1 MSAKLKGKGV
11 RPEVKIVPE
20 NGLLNVGGVVLGEKV
35 EKSFKVLNVSNFPI
49 KFKVASISHGIYNKF
64 GSKVFSF
71 SPSEAQ
77 IEANK
82 EMEIKVTF

>member
-1 MSAKLKGKGV
+1 M
-11 RPEVKIVPE
+11 RPEVKILPE
-20 NGLLNVGGVVLGEKV
+20 NGLLNVGGVILGEKG
-35 EKSFKVLNVSNFPI
+35 EKLFKVLNVSNFAV
-49 KFKVASISHGIYNKF
+49 KFKVASIAHGIYNKY

-71 SPSEAQ
+71 SPSEAT